1 MEKVFGLPA
10 TGLATVMGALLL
22 VIFLVLVIAAA
33 RRFILVKM
41 GGRNIPRRKG
51 QSILIVI
58 GLMLSSAIIATSL
71 GIGDTVRHSVRS
83 VTLDALGPTDQI
95 IKGPGKQYLGEE
107 YFAYSNFTNIENIA
121 RQNTDIRALLP
132 LIEISLPASN
142 DEEDLAENRVRVR
155 GIDGR
160 YSDDFDT
167 LKNISGEI
175 EGYAQISPEILVERN
190 PQYIIASYEDYFSND
205 RAFKDIIAVKNKAIY
220 TPSEDFLSISGPRF
234 IDGVE
239 ELADF
244 IYPGIF
250 R

>member
-83 VTLDALGPTDQI
+83 VTLDA
-95 IKGPGKQYLGEE
+95 
-107 YFAYSNFTNIENIA
+107 
-121 RQNTDIRALLP
+121 
-132 LIEISLPASN
+132 
-142 DEEDLAENRVRVR
+142 
-155 GIDGR
+155 
-160 YSDDFDT
+160 
-167 LKNISGEI
+167 
-175 EGYAQISPEILVERN
+175 
-190 PQYIIASYEDYFSND
+190 
-205 RAFKDIIAVKNKAIY
+205 
-220 TPSEDFLSISGPRF
+220 
-234 IDGVE
+234 
-239 ELADF
+239 
-244 IYPGIF
+244 
-250 R
+250 

>member
-33 RRFILVKM
+33 RRFILLKM

-107 YFAYSNFTNIENIA
+107 YFDYSNFTNIENIA
-121 RQNTDIRALLP
+121 RQNTDIRALVP

-142 DEEDLAENRVRVR
+142 DEEDLGENRVRVR
-155 GIDGR
+155 GINGR
-160 YSDDFDT
+160 YSDDFDS

-175 EGYAQISPEILVERN
+175 V
-190 PQYIIASYEDYFSND
+190 
-205 RAFKDIIAVKNKAIY
+205 
-220 TPSEDFLSISGPRF
+220 SISSLQP
-234 IDGVE
+234 E
-239 ELADF
+239 S
-244 IYPGIF
+244 IYIKH
-250 R
+250 